1 MPLSSANK
9 INKLLSE
16 GIPNG
21 LYFSEWLA
29 ANGYSPQ
36 LLQQYRNTGWLEML
50 NRGVYYRAGE
60 QLSAYAAVASCAKQ
74 TQNHLRLAAHSALEL
89 HGVMHFVPMG
99 KPRAMVTTD
108 QRHKMQWLQS
118 DLFDR
123 DFHYFFTPQL
133 PTEEPEMWTDHGL
146 QLPASSQELA
156 ILECIYLAP
165 KWYSYMDVFYLM
177 EMLSTLRPKL
187 VQTLLE
193 RTTSYRVKRV
203 FLYMAE
209 KAAYPW
215 SKKLDLS
222 RIDLGTGTMQLVE
235 DGGAYISK
243 YKITIPQ
250 ELKEYE

>member
-1 MPLSSANK
+1 MPLSNANK
-9 INKLLSE
+9 INKLLAE

-21 LYFSEWLA
+21 LYFSEWLG

-60 QLSAYAAVASCAKQ
+60 QLSAYAAVASCSKQ
-74 TQNHLRLAAHSALEL
+74 TQSHLRLAAHSALEL

-99 KPRAMVTTD
+99 KPRAMVTTN
-108 QRHKMQWLQS
+108 QRHKMLWLQS

-133 PTEEPEMWTDHGL
+133 PNEEAEMWIDHGL

-156 ILECIYLAP
+156 ILECLYLAP

-177 EMLSTLRPKL
+177 EMLSTLRPNL
-187 VQTLLE
+187 LQQLLE
-193 RTTSYRVKRV
+193 RTTSYRVKRM

-209 KAAYPW
+209 KVAYPW
-215 SKKLDLS
+215 WKKLDIS
-222 RIDLGTGTMQLVE
+222 RIDLGTGTMQLTE

-250 ELKEYE
+250 ELKDYE

>member
-1 MPLSSANK
+1 MPLSNANK

-16 GIPNG
+16 GLPNG

-36 LLQQYRNTGWLEML
+36 LLRQYRNSGWLEML

-74 TQNHLRLAAHSALEL
+74 TQNNLRLAAHSALEL

-99 KPRAMVTTD
+99 KPRTMVTTN
-108 QRHKMQWLQS
+108 QRHKMLWLQS
-118 DLFDR
+118 DMFDR
-123 DFHYFFTPQL
+123 EFHYFFTPQL
-133 PTEEPEMWTDHGL
+133 PAEEPEIWSDHGL

-156 ILECIYLAP
+156 ILECLYLAP
-165 KWYSYMDVFYLM
+165 QWYSYIDVFYLM

-193 RTTSYRVKRV
+193 RTTSYRVKRM

-215 SKKLDLS
+215 WKKLDLS
-222 RIDLGTGTMQLVE
+222 RINIGTSTMQMVE
-235 DGGAYISK
+235 DGGAYINK

>member
-1 MPLSSANK
+1 MPLSNANK

-16 GIPNG
+16 GLPNG

-36 LLQQYRNTGWLEML
+36 LLRQYRNSGWLEML

-74 TQNHLRLAAHSALEL
+74 TQNNLRLAAHSALEL

-99 KPRAMVTTD
+99 KPRTMVTTN
-108 QRHKMQWLQS
+108 QRHKMLWLQS
-118 DLFDR
+118 DMFDR
-123 DFHYFFTPQL
+123 EFHYFFTPQL
-133 PTEEPEMWTDHGL
+133 PAEEPEIWSDHGL

-156 ILECIYLAP
+156 ILECLYLAP
-165 KWYSYMDVFYLM
+165 QWYSYIDVFYLM

-193 RTTSYRVKRV
+193 RTTSYRVKRM

-215 SKKLDLS
+215 WKKLDLS
-222 RIDLGTGTMQLVE
+222 RINIGTSTMQMAE
-235 DGGAYISK
+235 DGGAYINK

>member
-1 MPLSSANK
+1 MPLSNASK

-21 LYFSEWLA
+21 LYFSEWLG

-36 LLQQYRNTGWLEML
+36 LLLQYRNTGWLEML

-60 QLSAYAAVASCAKQ
+60 PLSAYAAVASCAKQ
-74 TQNHLRLAAHSALEL
+74 TQIRLRLAAHSSLEL
-89 HGVMHFVPMG
+89 HGVIHFVPMG
-99 KPRAMVTTD
+99 KPQTMVTTD
-108 QRHKMQWLQS
+108 QRHKMLWLQS

-123 DFHYFFTPQL
+123 NFHYFFSPQL
-133 PTEEPEMWTDHGL
+133 PAAEPEVWPSHGL
-146 QLPASSQELA
+146 QLPASPQELA
-156 ILECIYLAP
+156 VLECLYLAP

-177 EMLSTLRPKL
+177 EELSTLRPKL
-187 VQTLLE
+187 MQTLLE
-193 RTTSYRVKRV
+193 QTTNYRVKRM

-215 SKKLDLS
+215 WKKLDLT
-222 RIDLGTGTMQLVE
+222 RIDLGSGTMQLTE
-235 DGGAYISK
+235 NGGAYINK

-250 ELKEYE
+250 ELKDYE